1 MFTKTLLVTL
11 ILASASFA
19 LTSRGIAGPKHEAAT
34 AAAAESNWIDRASK
48 TYDFPGGN

>member
-19 LTSRGIAGPKHEAAT
+19 LTSRGIAGPRNDAPTAT
-34 AAAAESNWIDRASK
+34 ESNWMERASK
-48 TYDFPGGN
+48 TFDAPGGN